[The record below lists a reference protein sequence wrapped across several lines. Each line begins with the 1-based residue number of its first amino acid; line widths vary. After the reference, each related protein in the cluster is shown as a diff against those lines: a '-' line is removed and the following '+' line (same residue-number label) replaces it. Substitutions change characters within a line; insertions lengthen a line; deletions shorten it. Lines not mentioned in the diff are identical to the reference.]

1 MQQFFSFELED
12 FEDHWCMS
20 RQNFGCA
27 KEFGLDSTKH
37 ARKIF
42 QNKWPPKKNQPLH
55 PKTAPFM
62 SIWSLRAP
70 LFSNQRLLD
79 AICAQMLQSF

>member
-42 QNKWPPKKNQPLH
+42 QNK
-55 PKTAPFM
+55 
-62 SIWSLRAP
+62 
-70 LFSNQRLLD
+70 
-79 AICAQMLQSF
+79 